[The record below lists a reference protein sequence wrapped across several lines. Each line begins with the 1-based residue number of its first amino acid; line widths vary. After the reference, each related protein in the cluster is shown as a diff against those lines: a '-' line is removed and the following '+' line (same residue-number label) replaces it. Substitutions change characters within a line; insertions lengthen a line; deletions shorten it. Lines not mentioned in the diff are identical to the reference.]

1 MQDKRFAPE
10 LEPQRDDLSP
20 RRLSPRD
27 EFLPQDN
34 PVSPAKSPDQTVTPN
49 PALSLVGKLAEAFAN
64 VGGLEK
70 KGKNVLQ
77 NYAYLKAADVAK
89 AIRHQLFERGVIM
102 TSDVENTQWSEF
114 QTMKGSRMTVCRLT
128 VRFTFYDSDSKE
140 TISFRGSSE
149 AFDSGD
155 KASYKAITG
164 ALKYA
169 LRTAGLIPD
178 EKDDPEGDEKVD
190 KIMGEEEAARVE
202 KEHLDKF
209 QEREKVQPPPVPV
222 KQAPRQAEG
231 VVVLTK
237 ISEAK
242 TKKGDIYWKM
252 DVTDVN
258 GQSSLVSVF
267 DKKLMIPE
275 LWNASGK
282 DLRIKVGSRAS
293 GDKIYYNL
301 LSIQQI
307 GAKELAGEEEIPMF
321 DGE

>member
-1 MQDKRFAPE
+1 M
-10 LEPQRDDLSP
+10 EPQRDDLST
-20 RRLSPRD
+20 
-27 EFLPQDN
+27 EQ
-34 PVSPAKSPDQTVTPN
+34 PVSHQAK
-49 PALSLVGKLAEAFAN
+49 SLVGKLAEAFAN

-178 EKDDPEGDEKVD
+178 EKDDPEADEKVD

-202 KEHLDKF
+202 KEQLDKF
-209 QEREKVQPPPVPV
+209 QEREKVQPPPELKKVE
-222 KQAPRQAEG
+222 KQAEG
-231 VVVLTK
+231 VVVLTR

-275 LWNASGK
+275 LWNAGGK
-282 DLRIKVGSRAS
+282 DLRIKVGSKTS

-307 GAKELAGEEEIPMF
+307 GAKELAGEEDAFSSPMF